1 MIVSIMLLPALRLN
15 GKDRKEA
22 GRDIST
28 FIYKKP
34 PSGGFFMPVVTT
46 RFKRYITLLLFRY
59 LKLYPFPCFILQSA
73 CKHCVL
79 HPLL

>member
-1 MIVSIMLLPALRLN
+1 MLLPALRLN

-28 FIYKKP
+28 SMYKKP
-34 PSGGFFMPVVTT
+34 PSGGIFMPAVTAI
-46 RFKRYITLLLFRY
+46 FKSYIILLLSRC

-73 CKHCVL
+73 CRHCVL
-79 HPLL
+79 HPL